1 MLFSDLLITPAEEM
15 TSWQNLFVAVLP
27 VLGLVAVA
35 YLQFVYKAGKKRGE
49 DAIEANE
56 MFMNQWVQNKE
67 DHNFVVEQISTL
79 GKTLGRSIDRVEST
93 VKLNADLVVKI
104 DEKLDTHIRDHAV
117 GNFVNKKN

>member
-15 TSWQNLFVAVLP
+15 TSWQNIFVAIIP
-27 VLGLVAVA
+27 VLGVIAVA
-35 YLQFVYKAGKKRGE
+35 YLQFVYKAGKKRGQ
-49 DAIEANE
+49 DAMEANE

-93 VKLNADLVVKI
+93 VTQNHKVVMAI

-117 GNFVNKKN
+117 GNFDSQ